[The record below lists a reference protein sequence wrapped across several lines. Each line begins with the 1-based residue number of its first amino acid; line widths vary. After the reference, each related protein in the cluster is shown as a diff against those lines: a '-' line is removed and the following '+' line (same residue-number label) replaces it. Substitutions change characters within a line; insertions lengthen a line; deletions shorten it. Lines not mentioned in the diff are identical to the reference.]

1 MIKVLLV
8 DDHKIVLDGIKGM
21 LESDSRISVV
31 GAVRSG
37 AEVLDFIEKNPVDVL
52 ITDISM
58 PCMSGIELTRKMAQQ
73 FSEVKVIILSMY
85 ITPDYIHNAVSAGAK
100 GYLSKEETTKNDLV
114 SAVISVSEG
123 QKFYSPSISLTIFNS
138 YLNSA
143 KNQHDTDV
151 KPIPTLTT
159 REQEILRLYAE
170 GLSNQDIANRL
181 CISIRTVETHKSNMM
196 LKFNFKST
204 VELVKFA
211 IRNKI
216 VDP

>member
-37 AEVLDFIEKNPVDVL
+37 AEVLAFIEKNPVDVL

-73 FSEVKVIILSMY
+73 FGDVKVIILSMY

-114 SAVISVSEG
+114 SAVISVS
-123 QKFYSPSISLTIFNS
+123 
-138 YLNSA
+138 
-143 KNQHDTDV
+143 D
-151 KPIPTLTT
+151 
-159 REQEILRLYAE
+159 
-170 GLSNQDIANRL
+170 
-181 CISIRTVETHKSNMM
+181 
-196 LKFNFKST
+196 
-204 VELVKFA
+204 
-211 IRNKI
+211 
-216 VDP
+216 